1 MSSDSG
7 ADVPDERAGF
17 TVGLDVAAITPT
29 ELQPAIYLGAYG
41 LPFTRVAEGVHDE
54 IYVRSFAVGLDD
66 SGIVLA
72 VTDLP
77 GLGNHF
83 TRDVR
88 ARVAEATGLS
98 EHRVLLSATH
108 SHSSPDFQGLW
119 GGGPASYRDVAID
132 RIVASMTAAWDAR
145 VPATLEVA
153 TTTAPNHNRRDW
165 GFTDDALTIVRA
177 VDARGQALG
186 LFTVF
191 AAHPTVLGEGNHDI
205 SRDWCGYAVDALE
218 SRTAAPALLF
228 NGVLGDASPDVPA
241 GDYADDFERAAAYGE
256 LVADAV
262 LEGVTSSEPIDPE
275 LHVDHRTWTL
285 VGTNV
290 LFNLAAQVGLLDY
303 DYDEAGGEL
312 SVDTQATYL
321 RLGTQLQIV
330 TFPGEP
336 LTRVGLPIKD
346 VMQAPHRAVLGQTND
361 MLGYFIPSDEWMTGH
376 NDDYEESI
384 SLGPDVGDITR
395 DVLIALIETDAF

>member
-1 MSSDSG
+1 MRRYVVVTFAVIACGDPQPSNGDDGGTSGSSSASTSASSSASVTASTSGSSLSGGTTRGDESSSGSVRTTTTSMSSDSG

-108 SHSSPDFQGLW
+108 SHSSHDFQGLW

-145 VPATLEVA
+145 DAGKEARPAEATGAVPT
-153 TTTAPNHNRRDW
+153 
-165 GFTDDALTIVRA
+165 
-177 VDARGQALG
+177 
-186 LFTVF
+186 
-191 AAHPTVLGEGNHDI
+191 
-205 SRDWCGYAVDALE
+205 
-218 SRTAAPALLF
+218 
-228 NGVLGDASPDVPA
+228 
-241 GDYADDFERAAAYGE
+241 
-256 LVADAV
+256 
-262 LEGVTSSEPIDPE
+262 
-275 LHVDHRTWTL
+275 
-285 VGTNV
+285 
-290 LFNLAAQVGLLDY
+290 
-303 DYDEAGGEL
+303 L
-312 SVDTQATYL
+312 SVSY
-321 RLGTQLQIV
+321 
-330 TFPGEP
+330 P
-336 LTRVGLPIKD
+336 
-346 VMQAPHRAVLGQTND
+346 RALARWR
-361 MLGYFIPSDEWMTGH
+361 FW
-376 NDDYEESI
+376 
-384 SLGPDVGDITR
+384 R
-395 DVLIALIETDAF
+395 K